1 MKITICVGSTCHL
14 LGSKRVV
21 DKFKELVSEH
31 HLDDKV
37 ELAGKFCMGKCG
49 EGVCVTI
56 DGVTVHCENFC
67 EESGEIFEIAAA
79 ENVRLIG
86 VTAQSNAK
94 NKNLSVRISAAKNIE
109 INGEKFF
116 GDATANL

>member
-21 DKFKELVSEH
+21 DRFKELVEEN
-31 HLDDKV
+31 HLGDKV

-56 DGVTVHCENFC
+56 DDVTHIIQKDQADEFFKN
-67 EESGEIFEIAAA
+67 EI
-79 ENVRLIG
+79 L
-86 VTAQSNAK
+86 AK
-94 NKNLSVRISAAKNIE
+94 V
-109 INGEKFF
+109 
-116 GDATANL
+116 

>member
-37 ELAGKFCMGKCG
+37 ELAGKICILLYSLPIVRGLAEM
-49 EGVCVTI
+49 
-56 DGVTVHCENFC
+56 
-67 EESGEIFEIAAA
+67 AA
-79 ENVRLIG
+79 EL
-86 VTAQSNAK
+86 
-94 NKNLSVRISAAKNIE
+94 L
-109 INGEKFF
+109 
-116 GDATANL
+116 

>member
-56 DGVTVHCENFC
+56 DGVTTSIRPENA
-67 EESGEIFEIAAA
+67 EEFFNSE
-79 ENVRLIG
+79 VL
-86 VTAQSNAK
+86 AK
-94 NKNLSVRISAAKNIE
+94 L
-109 INGEKFF
+109 
-116 GDATANL
+116 

>member
-21 DKFKELVSEH
+21 DRFQELVEENKVG
-31 HLDDKV
+31 DKV

-56 DGVTVHCENFC
+56 DGVTTSIKP
-67 EESGEIFEIAAA
+67 EETDEFFKNE
-79 ENVRLIG
+79 VL
-86 VTAQSNAK
+86 AK
-94 NKNLSVRISAAKNIE
+94 L
-109 INGEKFF
+109 
-116 GDATANL
+116 

>member
-31 HLDDKV
+31 HLEDKV

-56 DGVTVHCENFC
+56 DDVTTSIQPEN
-67 EESGEIFEIAAA
+67 A
-79 ENVRLIG
+79 EAFFNSEV
-86 VTAQSNAK
+86 
-94 NKNLSVRISAAKNIE
+94 LS
-109 INGEKFF
+109 KF
-116 GDATANL
+116 